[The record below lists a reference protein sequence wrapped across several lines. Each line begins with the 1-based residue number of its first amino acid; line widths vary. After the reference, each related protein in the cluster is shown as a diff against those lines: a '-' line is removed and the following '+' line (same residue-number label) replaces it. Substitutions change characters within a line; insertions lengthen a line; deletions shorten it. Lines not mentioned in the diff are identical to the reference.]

1 MNRRK
6 HTPGPWYR
14 NVPPARQYPTVFAGR
29 NTHIAA
35 LRPDSR
41 ISDEEAEA
49 NLNLIAAAPLL
60 LAACEQAETV
70 LDAIEKACKA
80 NGDADAPGVTF
91 CGLYDAHT
99 DLRNAIAAARGEVQP

>member
-1 MNRRK
+1 MI
-6 HTPGPWYR
+6 
-14 NVPPARQYPTVFAGR
+14 ARLDGEVYLGLV
-29 NTHIAA
+29 N
-35 LRPDSR
+35 
-41 ISDEEAEA
+41 AEMR
-49 NLNLIAAAPLL
+49 AAPDL

-99 DLRNAIAAARGEVQP
+99 DLCNAIAAARGEVVTRA